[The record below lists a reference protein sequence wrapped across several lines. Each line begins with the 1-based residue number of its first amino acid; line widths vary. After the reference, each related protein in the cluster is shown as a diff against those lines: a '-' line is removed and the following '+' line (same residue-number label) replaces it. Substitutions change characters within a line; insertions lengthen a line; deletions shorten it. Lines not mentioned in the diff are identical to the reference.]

1 MKFWKELIDWDNCT
15 LSDFCNLP
23 IRRRQKQAEI
33 IVAYYKNDET
43 KPIPLFGFRTSSEK
57 SDFDIRE
64 EAYLYFRELNKEL
77 QPI

>member
-1 MKFWKELIDWDNCT
+1 M
-15 LSDFCNLP
+15 
-23 IRRRQKQAEI
+23 AEI
-33 IVAYYKNDET
+33 IIAYYNFDEK

-64 EAYLYFRELNKEL
+64 EAYLYFRDLNKEL

>member
-1 MKFWKELIDWDNCT
+1 MKLWKELIDWDNCN
-15 LSDFCNLP
+15 LSDFCKLP
-23 IRRRQKQAEI
+23 IRRRKGIAEI
-33 IVAYYKNDET
+33 IIAYYNFDEK

-64 EAYLYFRELNKEL
+64 EAYLYFRDLNKEL